1 VKYIQYRRSWLS
13 YWTILSLVWLP
24 TVAWG
29 LETKNLPPDK
39 EEKLLPK
46 EMETERAAPSNRG
59 WVPRLTLGTTIAFAH
74 SDRVVGAQ
82 DGQTWNIGPAM
93 ALGLDYF
100 QHSHEWRN
108 NFSLHE
114 VFTRTPV
121 IDEFVKTTDRVF
133 FETLYLY
140 HLESVP
146 WLGPYAQVR
155 AETSIFSGKDIREK
169 TTTYQIKGDS
179 DTFESAHVDLTKP
192 FSPTRLKEIA
202 GVFATPIDSQSFT
215 LEFRIGVGA
224 QQIWVRNGLVIEDK
238 KTTPLIELRRMNDFQ
253 QFGAEVMASIKGTLM
268 FDDLGRDR
276 PLGYEFTGGLLT
288 PFYSSRRDGRS
299 IVDLMGFEVDGK
311 ITIRLFE
318 WASLDYVIRVV
329 RAPLIVDA
337 LQIQHNLLLG
347 FTYALKPGNP
357 GEETPPKDPVP

>member
-1 VKYIQYRRSWLS
+1 MKCTQYRRFWLS

-24 TVAWG
+24 TVVWG
-29 LETKNLPPDK
+29 EESKNLPPDQ
-39 EEKLLPK
+39 EEKLFPK
-46 EMETERAAPSNRG
+46 EVKTERAAPRNQG
-59 WVPRLTLGTTIAFAH
+59 WVPRLTLGTSIAFAH

-82 DGQTWNIGPAM
+82 NGQTWNIGPAI

-100 QHSHEWRN
+100 QRAHEWRN

-140 HLESVP
+140 HLEAVP

-155 AETSIFSGKDIREK
+155 AETSLFSGKDVREK

-179 DTFESAHVDLTKP
+179 DTFESTHVDLTKP
-192 FSPTRLKEIA
+192 FSPTRVKEIA
-202 GVFATPIDSQSFT
+202 GVFATPIDTQAFA
-215 LEFRIGVGA
+215 LEFRLGVGA

-238 KTTPLIELRRMNDFQ
+238 KTTSVIEMRRMNDFQ
-253 QFGAEVMASIKGTLM
+253 QFGAEVMAGIKGTLV
-268 FDDLGRDR
+268 FDGLGRDR
-276 PLGYEFTGGLLT
+276 PLAYELTGGLLA
-288 PFYSSRRDGRS
+288 PFYSSRRDGHS
-299 IVDLMGFEVDGK
+299 IADLIGVEVDGK
-311 ITIRLFE
+311 LTIRLFE

-329 RAPLIVDA
+329 RAPLIVDTF
-337 LQIQHNLLLG
+337 QIQHNLLLG
-347 FTYALKPGNP
+347 FSYVLKPDSP
-357 GEETPPKDPVP
+357 GEGTPPKDPGQ